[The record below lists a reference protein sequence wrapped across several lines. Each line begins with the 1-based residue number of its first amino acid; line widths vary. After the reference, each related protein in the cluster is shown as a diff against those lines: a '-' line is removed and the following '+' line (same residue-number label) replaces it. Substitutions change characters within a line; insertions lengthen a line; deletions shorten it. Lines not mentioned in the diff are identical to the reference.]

1 MELLINSR
9 FVFLFVVIKPM
20 EFLLDSKVL
29 YLEDQDLVG
38 LALVHSERD
47 NGVYMRLYDFL
58 TAEDLRDEKSF
69 YSTEN

>member
-1 MELLINSR
+1 
-9 FVFLFVVIKPM
+9 M